1 MNRFS
6 FTAQRAKREGGRKA
20 ANSIFHFPASPSSWP
35 VPRPLLPR
43 NVLFLLS
50 FFLRSAHPSVRPP
63 VAPSPVRVNEERER
77 GSKSSLI
84 SAAGK
89 CQTDERRESYQI
101 FGRRVAREGE
111 GEVGL
116 HLLPS
121 PFANTRQRA
130 SERDRVRSPLFS
142 RPRIR
147 IPSFRSLRPEA
158 ERRKRTICL
167 ANKKDAIGLAQ
178 IQIPGLSIRRCQ
190 PSRPQEWISIIVF
203 DLKAIEW
210 YVPLSQ

>member
-6 FTAQRAKREGGRKA
+6 FTAQRAKREGGRGRKA

-43 NVLFLLS
+43 NVLLLLS
-50 FFLRSAHPSVRPP
+50 FFLRSVHPS

-101 FGRRVAREGE
+101 FGRRVAREREGE

-158 ERRKRTICL
+158 SGAAKTNNLSCKQKRCDRPCADTNPWIVDSAL
-167 ANKKDAIGLAQ
+167 PAFEA
-178 IQIPGLSIRRCQ
+178 
-190 PSRPQEWISIIVF
+190 SRVDVNHRF
-203 DLKAIEW
+203 
-210 YVPLSQ
+210 

>member
-6 FTAQRAKREGGRKA
+6 FTAQRAKREGGRGA
-20 ANSIFHFPASPSSWP
+20 ANSIFHFPASPSSCP
-35 VPRPLLPR
+35 PLLPR

-50 FFLRSAHPSVRPP
+50 FFLRSAIR
-63 VAPSPVRVNEERER
+63 PSPVRVNEERER

-111 GEVGL
+111 GEGGL